1 MNPKFFVLLFF
12 WLLIGCQA
20 HEETS
25 KTGTLAEKAMVVSA
39 RAEASAIGLDIMQR
53 GGNAF
58 DAMVAT
64 ELALAV
70 SYPFAGNIGGG
81 GFMVYRLAD
90 GKVGSLDF
98 REVAPDAAHKDI
110 FLDENGNVIAGLS
123 TESALSV
130 GIPGTVAGIYEAHRK
145 FGKLPFAQL
154 VQPAIDLARK
164 GVIVSPAEL
173 ERLKKYRHEIVKR
186 NGPESSW
193 NRLFRV
199 GDTLRYEA
207 LANTLEKIAVHG
219 SSAFYEGEIA
229 EQLVDYLQKKG
240 GIITLEDLKNYQA
253 IWREPLV
260 FEYQDAKIIT
270 MGPPSSGGVALA
282 QMLGMYS
289 QIPKQ
294 KSVHNDAQ
302 YIQRLTEVMRRAYA
316 DRNEYLGDP
325 DFVKIPLRE
334 LTSEAYLR
342 RRMHSYRPQTA
353 TKTSRITPGKIS
365 WKESDETTHYSIVDP
380 YGNAVA
386 VTTTLNDAFGSKF
399 YPESL
404 GFFLNNQMDDFSSKP
419 GHPNIFGLVGS
430 QANSIAPRKR
440 MLSSMTPTIIEKNGK
455 LWMVLGSPGGST
467 IITTVLQTFLNV
479 HEFGMGMQEAV
490 SKPRFHHQ
498 GLPDELVLEP
508 DGFSEQI
515 ISRLRIMGYPIHEKK
530 SRVIGKVNAIKILE
544 NGQLEAGAD
553 PRGEEAAR
561 GF

>member
-1 MNPKFFVLLFF
+1 MLKSSILLTLLF
-12 WLLIGCQA
+12 LLISCKPSSDAEIIGV
-20 HEETS
+20 
-25 KTGTLAEKAMVVSA
+25 LADKAMIVSA
-39 RAEASAIGLDIMQR
+39 RAEASEIGLEIMR
-53 GGNAF
+53 HGGNAF

-81 GFMVYRLAD
+81 GFMVYRLAN
-90 GKVGSLDF
+90 GEVGSLDF
-98 REVAPDAAHKDI
+98 REMAPAAAHKDLY
-110 FLDENGNVIAGLS
+110 LDENGNVVSGLS
-123 TESALSV
+123 TESPLAV
-130 GIPGTVAGIYEAHRK
+130 GIPGTVAGVYEAHQK
-145 FGKLPFAQL
+145 FGKLPFHQL

-164 GVIVSPAEL
+164 GVIVSPAEF
-173 ERLKKYRHEIVKR
+173 ERLKKYRNDIIKR
-186 NGPESSW
+186 NGPQSSW

-207 LANTLEKIAVHG
+207 LAQTLEKIAEKGASV
-219 SSAFYEGEIA
+219 FYEGDIA
-229 EQLVDYLQKKG
+229 DQLVAYLQKKG
-240 GIITLEDLKNYQA
+240 GIITHDDLKNYKA
-253 IWREPLV
+253 IWRKPLV
-260 FEYQDAKIIT
+260 FEYQNTKIIT
-270 MGPPSSGGVALA
+270 MGPPSSGGVTLA
-282 QMLGMYS
+282 QMLGMYNS
-289 QIPKQ
+289 IPKH
-294 KSVHNDAQ
+294 KSTHNDAQ
-302 YIQRLTEVMRRAYA
+302 HIQRLTEVMRRAYA

-353 TKTSRITPGKIS
+353 TKSSRIKPGQIVL
-365 WKESDETTHYSIVDP
+365 KESDETTHYSIVDP
-380 YGNAVA
+380 YGNAIA
-386 VTTTLNDAFGSKF
+386 VTTTLNDAFGSKL

-430 QANSIAPRKR
+430 KANSIAPRKR
-440 MLSSMTPTIIEKNGK
+440 MLSSMTPTIVEKNGK

-508 DGFSEQI
+508 EGFSEQI
-515 ISRLRIMGYPIHEKK
+515 ISRLRIMGYPIHERK

-553 PRGEEAAR
+553 PRGEEASR

>member
-1 MNPKFFVLLFF
+1 MRSFCIFSTLLFLF
-12 WLLIGCQA
+12 ISCKP
-20 HEETS
+20 S
-25 KTGTLAEKAMVVSA
+25 PDAEIKGVMANKAMVVSA
-39 RAEASAIGLDIMQR
+39 RSEASEIGLEIMRQ

-70 SYPFAGNIGGG
+70 SYPYAGNLGGG
-81 GFMVYRLAD
+81 GFMVYRLSN
-90 GKVGSLDF
+90 GEVGSLDF
-98 REVAPDAAHKDI
+98 REMAPQAAHKDLY
-110 FLDENGNVIAGLS
+110 LDENGNVIPSLS
-123 TESALSV
+123 TTSALAV
-130 GIPGTVAGIYEAHRK
+130 GIPGTVAGIYQAHQK
-145 FGKLPFAQL
+145 FGKLPFAKL
-154 VQPAIDLARK
+154 VQPAIDLAQK
-164 GVIVSPAEL
+164 GIVVSPAEYD
-173 ERLKKYRHEIVKR
+173 RLKKYRSEIVER
-186 NGPESSW
+186 NGPQSSW

-199 GDTLRYEA
+199 GDTIKYEA
-207 LANTLEKIAVHG
+207 LAQTLEKIAALG
-219 SSAFYEGEIA
+219 ASAFYEGEIA
-229 EQLVDYLQKKG
+229 DKLVDYIQQKG
-240 GIITLEDLKNYQA
+240 GIITHDDLKSYKA

-270 MGPPSSGGVALA
+270 MGPPSSGGVTLA
-282 QMLGMYS
+282 QMLGMYNS
-289 QIPKQ
+289 IPKN

-302 YIQRLTEVMRRAYA
+302 HIQRLTEVMRRAYA

-325 DFVKIPLRE
+325 DFVQIPLRE
-334 LTSEAYLR
+334 MTSEAYLR

-353 TKTSRITPGKIS
+353 TKSSRIKPGQITL
-365 WKESDETTHYSIVDP
+365 KESDETTHYSIVDP

-419 GHPNIFGLVGS
+419 GQPNIFGLIGS
-430 QANSIAPRKR
+430 KANSIAPRKR
-440 MLSSMTPTIIEKNGK
+440 MLSSMTPTIVEKNGK

-508 DGFSEQI
+508 NGFDAQT
-515 ISRLRIMGYPIHEKK
+515 ISKLKAMGYPIHEKK

-544 NGQLEAGAD
+544 NGSLEAGAD
-553 PRGEEAAR
+553 PRGEETAR